1 MEELKKC
8 LEMHLGDNFK
18 FKMVGKDLELTPEV
32 SSIYG
37 IYLYDIVNVVRA
49 FKKSMYIGAEINQ
62 GIYIRIY

>member
-18 FKMVGKDLELTPEV
+18 FKMVGKDLELTPEAN
-32 SSIYG
+32 SIYG
-37 IYLYDIVNVVRA
+37 IYLHDIVDVVRA
-49 FKKSMYIGAEINQ
+49 FKKSMYIGAEIKQ